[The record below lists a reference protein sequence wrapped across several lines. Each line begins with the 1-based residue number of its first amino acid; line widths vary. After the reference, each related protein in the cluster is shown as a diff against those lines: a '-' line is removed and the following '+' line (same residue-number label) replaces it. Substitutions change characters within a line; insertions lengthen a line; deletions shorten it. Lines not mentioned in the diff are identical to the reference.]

1 MTINP
6 DFIFRKEFD
15 NTGVLLNTVE
25 NKVFYLNAISVIIF
39 ELLQQGCD
47 KAQILEGLGKR
58 VRNLPPQASQ
68 DVDALLEQLKKIGA
82 LED

>member
-15 NTGVLLNTVE
+15 NTGILLNSVD
-25 NKVFYLNAISVIIF
+25 NKVFYLNAISVVIF
-39 ELLQQGCD
+39 ELIQQGCD

-68 DVDALLEQLKKIGA
+68 DVDSLIEQLKKIGV
-82 LED
+82 LQD